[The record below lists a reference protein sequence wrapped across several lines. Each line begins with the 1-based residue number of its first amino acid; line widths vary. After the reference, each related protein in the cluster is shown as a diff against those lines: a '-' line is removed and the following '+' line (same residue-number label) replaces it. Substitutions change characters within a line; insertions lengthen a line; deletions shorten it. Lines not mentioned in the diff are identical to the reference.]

1 MAKFEK
7 LDLTPRPIYPEPS
20 PTSAALPD
28 VSAPSTFEVGT
39 GSEVVRPLDT
49 SLARDSSDDVHENAR
64 EIAER
69 VRDKFQVVADEARDR
84 MNDISDRASH
94 LADEAGQRLTDLRDR
109 FNDRLPVWKRQARER
124 VDDARLAAR
133 RTAVQADQKA
143 RQYPIETI
151 AAAAGA
157 AFLVGATLR
166 IWRSSRG

>member
-1 MAKFEK
+1 MANFEK
-7 LDLTPRPIYPEPS
+7 LDLNPRPIYPEPS
-20 PTSAALPD
+20 PTSAALPE
-28 VSAPSTFEVGT
+28 VAAPSTFEVGT
-39 GSEVVRPLDT
+39 GSEAVRPLD
-49 SLARDSSDDVHENAR
+49 SRLAVDTSDDLHENAR

-84 MNDISDRASH
+84 MNDFAGRASE
-94 LADEAGQRLTDLRDR
+94 LADEAGQRFNDLRER
-109 FNDRLPVWKRQARER
+109 LNDRLPVWKRQARER

-157 AFLVGATLR
+157 AFLIGATMR